1 MLKNMQMRKLAL
13 ISIVFLAVFTS
24 GAYATAN
31 LEVDATLPSDS
42 VVAGDTITLQLALTS
57 EGDTGASEVSYEI
70 IAGSEITGYPTG
82 INSITSV
89 PEGQTRRYKIPLT
102 ISSSAEDGTYPM
114 TLKIRYSG
122 GTDSPITISKT
133 IRVGSQNSF
142 YVSDIYYEQNTLEPS
157 TTREISV
164 LVKNVGET
172 NKYNVFAELDPNTTD
187 IIPSGA
193 GAEAHV
199 EKIASGATKVLV
211 FKVSIDSEAETKT
224 YSADLNIDY
233 ESGSGKQHSETI
245 SIGLPVSGT
254 PKLEILNYEVDDNN
268 FEVEIENLGTARA
281 KAIRVE
287 LIQNG
292 ESVGVDVDNELR
304 IDKHTTFRFETYEK
318 GIGELKITFLDEQNE
333 EYTKSVPV
341 QIDESSGGLGIS
353 PLMFLLILIIIIE
366 TSFILK
372 LKEIG
377 PFKEKK

>member
-1 MLKNMQMRKLAL
+1 MLKNMQMRKLVL
-13 ISIVFLAVFTS
+13 ISVIIAAILTS
-24 GAYATAN
+24 GAYATAD

-42 VVAGDTITLQLALTS
+42 VIAGDTITLQLALTNN
-57 EGDTGASEVSYEI
+57 GDTGASEVNYEI
-70 IAGSEITGYPTG
+70 IAGSEITGYSTG
-82 INSITSV
+82 INSISSV

-114 TLKIRYSG
+114 TIKIRYGG

-133 IRVGSQNSF
+133 IRVGPQHSF
-142 YVSDIYYEQNTLEPS
+142 YVSNIYYEKNALEPD

-164 LVKNVGET
+164 VVKNVGES

-193 GAEAHV
+193 GAETHV
-199 EKIASGATKVLV
+199 EKIASGASKILN

-224 YSADLNIDY
+224 YSTNLNIDY

-245 SIGLPVSGT
+245 TLGLPVSGT
-254 PKLEILNYEVDDNN
+254 PVLEILNYEVEDGN

-292 ESVGVDVDNELR
+292 ETIGVDVDNELR
-304 IDKHTTFRFETYEK
+304 IDKHTTFRFETYKK
-318 GIGELKITFLDEQNE
+318 GVGNLKIIYLDEQNV
-333 EYTKSVPV
+333 EYEKLINV
-341 QIDESSGGLGIS
+341 QVNQSSGGS
-353 PLMFLLILIIIIE
+353 
-366 TSFILK
+366 
-372 LKEIG
+372 
-377 PFKEKK
+377 